1 MAKAKEQ
8 FVCTECGA
16 EYSQWQGKCHTCQ
29 AWNSLK
35 AFTPAKKGA
44 RAAHPTLG
52 VAMEPITLDSVAG
65 GEAPRIQIG
74 ISELDRVLGGGLV
87 SGAAILIGGD
97 PGIGKSTLLMGALA
111 KLSTSLRVLYVS
123 GEESLIQLKLRAE
136 RMGVDG
142 ANFWVFME
150 NRLEAVEEAVNKQQ
164 PDVLV
169 VDSIQTIAGD
179 EIPSAAGTVTQVR
192 ECASRM
198 IQWAKRRNM
207 ALFLIGHVTK
217 EGQIAGPRILEHMV
231 DTVLYFE
238 GERGHSYRIL
248 RAVKNRFGAANEI
261 GVFEMREN
269 GLAQV
274 TNPSELFLAERVG
287 GAAGSVVY
295 AGLEGTRPVLIEIQ
309 SLVTPSPLP
318 QPRRNTVGIDT
329 NRLAMLIAVLEKRLG
344 LGLFNHDIFLNVAG
358 GFRINEPSADL
369 AVTLSLYAAL
379 RNISLDPGMV
389 VLGEV
394 GLAGEVRAVSHAT
407 TRLKEAQK
415 LGFTRCILP
424 KKSMKG
430 VPDGLGITLHPVA
443 LIEDAIA
450 LLA

>member
-1 MAKAKEQ
+1 MAKVKEQ

-16 EYSQWQGKCHTCQ
+16 EFRQWQGKCNACN

-44 RAAHPTLG
+44 RSAHPKLG
-52 VAMEPITLDSVAG
+52 VEMEPITLQSVDG

-111 KLSTSLRVLYVS
+111 KLSKNNKVLYVS
-123 GEESLIQLKLRAE
+123 GEESLIQLKLRSE
-136 RMGVDG
+136 RLGVDG
-142 ANFWVFME
+142 SNFWVFME
-150 NRLEAVEEAVNKQQ
+150 NRLEAVEEAVAKQE

-261 GVFEMREN
+261 GVFEMRED

-274 TNPSELFLAERVG
+274 TNPSELFLSERVG

-295 AGLEGTRPVLIEIQ
+295 AGLEGTRPVLVEIQ

-318 QPRRNTVGIDT
+318 QPRRTTVGIDT
-329 NRLAMLIAVLEKRLG
+329 NRLAMLTAVLEKRLG

-358 GFRINEPSADL
+358 GFRVNEPSADL
-369 AVTLSLYAAL
+369 AVSLSLYAAL
-379 RNISLDPGMV
+379 RNISLDSGMV

-394 GLAGEVRAVSHAT
+394 GLAGEVRAVSHAA
-407 TRLKEAQK
+407 TRLKEAEK

-430 VPDGLGITLHPVA
+430 LPEGMQMKLHPVEV
-443 LIEDAIA
+443 IEDAVE